1 MNKEPNIYLNG
12 FVNIENSLKDL
23 NKKFLGDLSKTQ
35 AELIINWYSIVG
47 EEIAKISW
55 PKEIMF
61 AKSSAKEN
69 NNILKLQ
76 VAEQDYLAIEYQKL
90 NIIEK
95 INLYF
100 GFNLIKIIK
109 LIKV

>member
-35 AELIINWYSIVG
+35 AELILNWYSIVG

-55 PKEIMF
+55 PKEVLF
-61 AKSSAKEN
+61 SKSSDKEN
-69 NNILKLQ
+69 SNILKLQ
-76 VAEQDYLAIEYQKL
+76 VEEKNYLEIEYQKL
-90 NIIEK
+90 KIIEK

-100 GFNLIKIIK
+100 GFNLIKIVK